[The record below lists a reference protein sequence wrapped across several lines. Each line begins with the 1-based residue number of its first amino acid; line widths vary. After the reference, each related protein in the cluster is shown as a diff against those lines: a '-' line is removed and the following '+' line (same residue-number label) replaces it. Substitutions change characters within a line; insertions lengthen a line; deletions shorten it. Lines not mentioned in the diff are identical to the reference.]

1 MNQKGTREPGAFF
14 VCFLQE
20 EGSMDN
26 KKLTEELLKRDD
38 IQDIPAIYILRVAV
52 AILEIINSGGCF
64 FDTKEGQTYVD

>member
-1 MNQKGTREPGAFF
+1 
-14 VCFLQE
+14 
-20 EGSMDN
+20 MDN
-26 KKLTEELLKRDD
+26 KKLTKELLKRDD